1 VSRRA
6 LVMTPEAR
14 LRDRVVDALR
24 AAGLEVRA
32 AGPGEDVATAF
43 AAFRPDVVVAS
54 ADPNGIAAWRAV
66 RARHRNA
73 APDLVWV
80 ASRTGATETEAPSRF
95 GPDAAEV
102 LDPSDLE
109 RLVLR
114 AGGSS
119 PPPPLAPSAPPMA
132 PSLALAEPEPPPL
145 DLGLSVAELVTDE
158 VEPEPP
164 GAILLGPGLVPSPLH
179 AGTTVGLSGP
189 VEAATL
195 EAAPAADASG
205 STRVPEPAAGEAP
218 DHGHAPAPAPDADG
232 PTQLGEAAA
241 PAPTE
246 ASPPADAL
254 EAPPD
259 PASDP
264 TSDPASDA
272 ASDPPT
278 GEAGS
283 EAPSEA
289 DPAVVRVEAATLEAA
304 RAAMEESFQL
314 YERRLAEV
322 LAAERARSS
331 APPAPAPRGTA
342 RAPVPP
348 PARPPLAR
356 GGPERGGSGLERP
369 ADPTGRPA
377 RARVAPAPAAPAT
390 ATASPPARRRR
401 PATRPPVRGAGRPAT
416 RPSTRPTTSS
426 SDAPP
431 PAATTPRT
439 EDDEASSD

>member
-1 VSRRA
+1 
-6 LVMTPEAR
+6 MTPEVR

-80 ASRTGATETEAPSRF
+80 ASRSGAAETETPSRY

-119 PPPPLAPSAPPMA
+119 PPPPPAAPSA
-132 PSLALAEPEPPPL
+132 PSLALAEPAL
-145 DLGLSVAELVTDE
+145 DLGPSVAELVTDE

-179 AGTTVGLSGP
+179 ARATVGLSGP

-195 EAAPAADASG
+195 EAAPAADPSG
-205 STRVPEPAAGEAP
+205 STRSPERPAAVEAP
-218 DHGHAPAPAPDADG
+218 ESDPAPRGPAAADGADGADG
-232 PTQLGEAAA
+232 PTQLGEAAT

-246 ASPPADAL
+246 ASLPAHASSNP
-254 EAPPD
+254 ASD

-264 TSDPASDA
+264 AP
-272 ASDPPT
+272 
-278 GEAGS
+278 GEV
-283 EAPSEA
+283 
-289 DPAVVRVEAATLEAA
+289 DPAVARVEAATLEAA
-304 RAAMEESFQL
+304 RAALEESFQL

-322 LAAERARSS
+322 LAAERARGPS
-331 APPAPAPRGTA
+331 PAATREPD
-342 RAPVPP
+342 RA
-348 PARPPLAR
+348 ARPPLAR
-356 GGPERGGSGLERP
+356 SGPGRGGSGLERP
-369 ADPTGRPA
+369 ADPTGPTGHASGPTGQPAGPTGQPA
-377 RARVAPAPAAPAT
+377 RGSGAAVPPAAT
-390 ATASPPARRRR
+390 AVVPARRRR
-401 PATRPPVRGAGRPAT
+401 PATRPPVRSAGRPAT
-416 RPSTRPTTSS
+416 RPSVRPSPAHLAAPPGDDD
-426 SDAPP
+426 DAPP
-431 PAATTPRT
+431 GG
-439 EDDEASSD
+439 